1 MPATGCSAAAA
12 VRQTVFFYQPSQ
24 LEILSLDDIA
34 AIGLPGPQ
42 GWQGLDPF
50 AACVLPDA
58 NAGAALSSVD
68 GSPTWDFL
76 TWDPATAATSIG
88 ADATFTDLEI
98 GADFLNFPDYIP
110 PPPPSM
116 PNISPSIPSLPSHDL
131 PSASNSPPFHPSAT
145 HSTSHSPPTT
155 TPSSTSGAPALPP
168 HRQDRE
174 SSEVAQRRQ
183 RNTIAARKY
192 RQKKVDRIEELEKA
206 LEETIRERDELRLRL
221 ARQEAETKALK
232 SVMRMGKE
240 SPSKGD

>member
-1 MPATGCSAAAA
+1 MAS
-12 VRQTVFFYQPSQ
+12 
-24 LEILSLDDIA
+24 
-34 AIGLPGPQ
+34 
-42 GWQGLDPF
+42 
-50 AACVLPDA
+50 
-58 NAGAALSSVD
+58 
-68 GSPTWDFL
+68 
-76 TWDPATAATSIG
+76 
-88 ADATFTDLEI
+88 
-98 GADFLNFPDYIP
+98 DFLNFPDYIP

-240 SPSKGD
+240 SASKGD

>member
-1 MPATGCSAAAA
+1 
-12 VRQTVFFYQPSQ
+12 
-24 LEILSLDDIA
+24 
-34 AIGLPGPQ
+34 
-42 GWQGLDPF
+42 
-50 AACVLPDA
+50 
-58 NAGAALSSVD
+58 
-68 GSPTWDFL
+68 
-76 TWDPATAATSIG
+76 
-88 ADATFTDLEI
+88 
-98 GADFLNFPDYIP
+98 
-110 PPPPSM
+110 M

-155 TPSSTSGAPALPP
+155 TPSSTS
-168 HRQDRE
+168 
-174 SSEVAQRRQ
+174 
-183 RNTIAARKY
+183 ARKY